1 MYHSSFV
8 IFNSTYTYCNA
19 PIFTQCTTIND
30 YRIKYHY
37 FSTII
42 SNYNPD
48 AAVVISTHLIADVE
62 RILDDV
68 VFISRGQLVLHQSV
82 DQIRQERG
90 CSVDDLFREVFRY
103 AE

>member
-1 MYHSSFV
+1 MYGLSPVATSSKVLEYQEKLGF
-8 IFNSTYTYCNA
+8 FQPST
-19 PIFTQCTTIND
+19 D
-30 YRIKYHY
+30 
-37 FSTII
+37 STLL
-42 SNYNPD
+42 
-48 AAVVISTHLIADVE
+48 ISTHLIADVE

-90 CSVDDLFREVFRY
+90 YSVDDLFREVFRY